1 MEPLS
6 SQMVATP
13 SWRTK
18 LSSFFVQSKRVWH
31 ILRKPTKEEF
41 SAVAK
46 ISALGIAAI
55 GVIGFIISLVMMA
68 VT

>member
-1 MEPLS
+1 MEAAL
-6 SQMVATP
+6 QTP
-13 SWRTK
+13 SWKTR
-18 LSSFFVQSKRVWH
+18 LGSFFVQSKRVWH

-46 ISALGIAAI
+46 ISALGIVAI
-55 GVIGFIISLVMMA
+55 GLVGFVISLLMQA